1 MYNVTLN
8 YLTKLEDKELLYS
21 NGKGANLI
29 HLDEAKELLEEFEVA
44 LLKYYEEKKVKEN
57 KHY

>member
-8 YLTKLEDKELLYS
+8 YLSKLEDRELLYS

-29 HLDEAKELLEEFEVA
+29 HLDEVKELIQEFEVS
-44 LLKYYEEKKVKEN
+44 LLKYYEEKKLKEI